1 MMSNYERI
9 DNRMSN
15 KIDDINYS
23 RYKDAEVNK
32 TEVIISD
39 TEIAEDT
46 SQTKKRPTRENA
58 GKGIARLD
66 PMFTGKSYDSIKKK
80 LKLLMNKTK
89 NEVKK
94 KTTYD
99 AESSMKYAIN
109 LMITQM
115 WVTQIF
121 DLFVESAVDDM
132 IK

>member
-1 MMSNYERI
+1 
-9 DNRMSN
+9 
-15 KIDDINYS
+15 
-23 RYKDAEVNK
+23 
-32 TEVIISD
+32 
-39 TEIAEDT
+39 
-46 SQTKKRPTRENA
+46 
-58 GKGIARLD
+58 
-66 PMFTGKSYDSIKKK
+66 
-80 LKLLMNKTK
+80 MNKTK